1 MSRVQRVKHW
11 SGLIAVGLAGMM
23 LAGCGASEPVG
34 GSQTA
39 AKGEGVTEYP
49 LTIENC
55 GTKVTVDSAPT
66 RAVSLDQN
74 STEILLSLGL
84 EDRMVGTASWTD
96 PVLESLAEANEQV
109 PRLADEAPTYEVL
122 LDTDPDFVTAS
133 FGRHYKA
140 EGGVAS
146 RERLEETEIGSY
158 LSPTDCDGDK
168 SINAGNT
175 RTTPLTLDALH
186 QEIRDL
192 AAIFD
197 VPSRGEALVAE
208 LEKRTDAALDG
219 VDFESQ
225 TVAFWFADTRT
236 PYIAGGLGSASLLAT
251 LTGMENVYADVDD
264 DWPAA
269 GWESF
274 VEHDPQIIVLGDLQ
288 RDRFPGDRLDD
299 KIDFLKED
307 PLTSTLDAVKDE
319 CFISLHGAEMNPSI
333 RYVDGLEKIQTW
345 TQENAGCASGE

>member
-1 MSRVQRVKHW
+1 MRGTQRW
-11 SGLIAVGLAGMM
+11 AGIAMISVSAIM
-23 LAGCGASEPVG
+23 LTGCGASEIVEEP
-34 GSQTA
+34 A
-39 AKGEGVTEYP
+39 AAAQGEGKTTYP

-55 GTKVTVDSAPT
+55 GEEITFERTPERV
-66 RAVSLDQN
+66 VSLDQN

-96 PVLESLAEANEQV
+96 PVLDSLATANEQV
-109 PRLADEAPTYEVL
+109 PRLSNEAPTYEVL

-133 FGRHYKA
+133 FGRHFKA

-146 RERLEETEIGSY
+146 RQRLTETGITSY
-158 LSPTDCDGDK
+158 LSPTDCEGGL

-175 RTTPLTLDALH
+175 RTTALTLEALY
-186 QEIRDL
+186 QEIHEL

-197 VPSRGEALVAE
+197 VPERGEALIDQ
-208 LEKRTDAALDG
+208 LEARSDAALES
-219 VDFESQ
+219 VDLEGQ

-251 LTGMENVYADVDD
+251 LTGMQNVFAELPD
-264 DWPAA
+264 DWPAV

-274 VEHDPQIIVLGDLQ
+274 VAENPHIIVLGDLQ

-299 KIDFLKED
+299 KVEFLSSD
-307 PLTSTLDAVKDE
+307 PLTSTLDAVQNE

-333 RYVDGLEKIQTW
+333 RYVDGLEKIQAW
-345 TQENAGCASGE
+345 VQENPGCASGE